1 MDGTGER
8 QDLLPVLTW
17 IQISSASLYLYYNN
31 GTPTSTNVLLLL
43 LLFFLPMQLVIL
55 LPRCG
60 DVQLAHADKMTLGL
74 PVRLSIRKK

>member
-8 QDLLPVLTW
+8 QDPLPVLTW

-43 LLFFLPMQLVIL
+43 LLLFCLPMQLVSL

-60 DVQLAHADKMTLGL
+60 DVQCESESGL
-74 PVRLSIRKK
+74 PTK